1 MTTPDRNAEKQA
13 AAEAAVAEIRDGMLV
28 GLGTG
33 STVAFAIGA
42 LGRRCREGLTVT
54 TVATSLRTEQ
64 AARAE
69 GITVLDFA
77 EVSAID
83 LAIDGVDA
91 IDPMLR
97 AIKGAGGA
105 MLREKIVAQS
115 ATRMIAICDGGKPAA
130 DLSGVVLPVEVLP
143 FAQTFVAARIVA
155 FGGQPRLRTRAEGGV
170 YLTDQGNVVFDV
182 TPPPDITAFAL
193 ALQGVPGMM
202 GHGYFPVEIDALYI
216 GRGALVEKSERPQP
230 GIGDHRPPI
239 SR

>member
-1 MTTPDRNAEKQA
+1 MTTPDRNLEKQA

-33 STVAFAIGA
+33 STVAFAIAA
-42 LGRRCREGLTVT
+42 LGHRCREGLAVT
-54 TVATSLRTEQ
+54 AVATSLRTEQ

-115 ATRMIAICDGGKPAA
+115 AARMIAICDGGKPAA
-130 DLSGVVLPVEVLP
+130 DLSGVALPVEVLP
-143 FAQTFVAARIVA
+143 FAQAFVATRIVA
-155 FGGQPRLRTRAEGGV
+155 LGGQPRLRTRAEGGA
-170 YLTDQGNVVFDV
+170 YLTDQGNAVFDV
-182 TPPPDITAFAL
+182 APPPDIAAFAL
-193 ALQGVPGMM
+193 ALQGVPGMI
-202 GHGYFPVEIDALYI
+202 GHGYFADEIDAVYT
-216 GRGALVEKSERPQP
+216 GRGALVEKSERQ
-230 GIGDHRPPI
+230 R
-239 SR
+239 